1 MTAPSRAKFQPTA
14 LHNITQTLT
23 FLVPGGR
30 VELPW
35 CRHRRILSPLRLPFR
50 HPGTE
55 ARRKV
60 YTDRTSHCQFRPEG
74 SHQLPFERKLVL
86 ESMEST
92 EECIYGAGSVH
103 TVRKCGRGNRW
114 AIVFRE
120 ARNRDQEKHLRGVLG

>member
-50 HPGTE
+50 HPGFPRHIAEFSFTLS
-55 ARRKV
+55 ASWLASVRYVLILAAAVLKSRSSIVLYRRNIC
-60 YTDRTSHCQFRPEG
+60 TD
-74 SHQLPFERKLVL
+74 L
-86 ESMEST
+86 
-92 EECIYGAGSVH
+92 
-103 TVRKCGRGNRW
+103 
-114 AIVFRE
+114 
-120 ARNRDQEKHLRGVLG
+120 